1 MSLKVL
7 VNAQSMIRPLICV
20 PKSNLMTSS
29 LSMTVVSPPLGVQC
43 AAMWFCEQPVGNA
56 IPASSP
62 RAWMSCRTESSSVSH
77 TSMSFMPGFTQLSMY
92 FLTSLCTS
100 AHCRTSL
107 YMFFSRRSSSRFSS
121 DVSRHR
127 LSSLYDWISPS
138 GKTSLKRTDT
148 GTDGGEV
155 WPAAPDPGAPPP
167 PAFFFFFFFFFFL
180 APAAAAASPPSS
192 ASSPDSAAATSST
205 LSFSSICAA
214 ASAASSAMTR
224 GSEPVAVAQAE
235 RDGGGVTSRRRSRAS
250 GCAEWRRRTRTCRQ
264 HRICGTEQRRRG
276 FGGDFDTYAFDQWAE
291 CCANRY
297 VHIRLRQRKPAR
309 AIPFLVP
316 PRVP

>member
-1 MSLKVL
+1 MRVVSPPRTMGTLLPAWIWYGAMLCPFRLRQHLTSYSLPWISTVCDSITSSMASPMSHRRTSIPDSLIPHSVASRTASRSGSYMSLNVL

-43 AAMWFCEQPVGNA
+43 AAMWFCEHPVGNA
-56 IPASSP
+56 MPASSP
-62 RAWMSCRTESSSVSH
+62 RASMRFRTESSSVSH

-138 GKTSLKRTDT
+138 GKTLLKRTDT
-148 GTDGGEV
+148 GTEGGEV
-155 WPAAPDPGAPPP
+155 WPAAPEPGAPPP
-167 PAFFFFFFFFFFL
+167 PAFFFFFFFFFFFL

-192 ASSPDSAAATSST
+192 ASSPDSAAASSST

-224 GSEPVAVAQAE
+224 GSEPVAGA
-235 RDGGGVTSRRRSRAS
+235 
-250 GCAEWRRRTRTCRQ
+250 
-264 HRICGTEQRRRG
+264 
-276 FGGDFDTYAFDQWAE
+276 
-291 CCANRY
+291 
-297 VHIRLRQRKPAR
+297 
-309 AIPFLVP
+309 
-316 PRVP
+316 